1 MQDTTTTTTT
11 NKLVFDGWHAM
22 SSLSDV
28 RILDG
33 RSLHYG
39 IPLERWCM
47 VYFLSDRDDAII
59 VNVHRNLPG
68 HNDDGFWFF
77 QSFVVVLSF

>member
-33 RSLHYG
+33 RSLPCG

-47 VYFLSDRDDAII
+47 VDLLYDIDSDD
-59 VNVHRNLPG
+59 VHRKLPG